1 MDYYLNIF
9 NNYYHQFDNNEYWI
23 KYKHDHIMRVV
34 DYAILIANSLNV
46 SNEDLEL
53 IKICALF
60 HDIARFKQYATYQC
74 FEDAKTF
81 DHGDEGYN
89 ILKELGIDNYTI
101 LECTKNHN
109 KYKVDESLDEKT
121 KFITSIIRDADKVD
135 IIIDLHNEL
144 DDDEKNFEITDNV
157 MDCFKNHQLLQ
168 NRMDNWNSSLFR
180 ILRCMAFIF
189 DLNYQESFKIIKD
202 ADRINFKCNNI
213 LKRFSDDRINEIRNI
228 LNNYIDEK
236 VSD

>member
-1 MDYYLNIF
+1 MDYYSNIF

-34 DYAILIANSLNV
+34 DYATKIANSLNV

-60 HDIARFKQYATYQC
+60 HDIARFKQYATYHC
-74 FEDAKTF
+74 FEDASTF

-144 DDDEKNFEITDNV
+144 DDDEKTFDITDNV
-157 MDCFKNHQLLQ
+157 MNCFKNHQLLQ
-168 NRMDNWNSSLFR
+168 NQMDNWNSSLFR

-189 DLNYQESFKIIKD
+189 DLNYQESFKIIKK
-202 ADRINFKCNNI
+202 ADQINFKCNNI
-213 LKRFSDDRINEIRNI
+213 LKRFNDDRVNEIRNI

>member
-1 MDYYLNIF
+1 MDYYLNVF

-23 KYKHDHIMRVV
+23 KYKYDHIMRVV

-46 SNEDLEL
+46 SNYDLEL

-60 HDIARFKQYATYQC
+60 HDIARFKQYATYHS
-74 FEDAKTF
+74 FEDASTF
-81 DHGDEGYN
+81 DHGDEGQN

-101 LECTKNHN
+101 LACTKNHN
-109 KYKVDESLDEKT
+109 KYKIDGSLDEKT

-144 DDDEKNFEITDNV
+144 DDDEKTFDITDNV
-157 MDCFKNHQLLQ
+157 MNCFKNHQLLQ
-168 NRMDNWNSSLFR
+168 NQMDNWNSSLFR
-180 ILRCMAFIF
+180 ILRSMAFIF
-189 DLNYQESFKIIKD
+189 DLNYQESFKIIKK
-202 ADRINFKCNNI
+202 ADQINFKCNNI
-213 LKRFSDDRINEIRNI
+213 LKRFNDDRINEIRNI